1 MRLPALEKNILV
13 YRALEMT
20 LFLFYAEDTRR
31 YLIDLGRHLIPKKAA
46 RELKGGKLLR
56 VIFDSLVSEGSIS
69 HAESKELQ
77 GLLEHRNTIAH
88 EIHLLTGDI
97 DVPGRGYQFRGLSRV
112 KYDYTALRKIRR
124 WHKAV
129 YDRVPIRGEVT
140 LSPDGLLFE
149 AAERAYE
156 VELAALRKR
165 INRQLGVRK
174 DKIERHRPRLTDNIR
189 GARSR

>member
-20 LFLFYAEDTRR
+20 LFLFYAEDARR
-31 YLIDLGRHLIPKKAA
+31 HLIDLGRHLIPKKAA

-56 VIFDSLVSEGSIS
+56 AIFDSLVNEGSIS
-69 HAESKELQ
+69 RADSEELQ

-112 KYDYTALRKIRR
+112 KYDYTALTKVSK

-129 YDRVPIRGEVT
+129 YGRIPIRGEVT
-140 LSPDGLLFE
+140 LSMDGLLFE

-156 VELAALRKR
+156 AELAALRRR
-165 INRQLGVRK
+165 INRQFRVRK
-174 DKIERHRPRLTDNIR
+174 ERIERAR
-189 GARSR
+189 ARSSDSIRCQ

>member
-1 MRLPALEKNILV
+1 M
-13 YRALEMT
+13 
-20 LFLFYAEDTRR
+20 
-31 YLIDLGRHLIPKKAA
+31 
-46 RELKGGKLLR
+46 
-56 VIFDSLVSEGSIS
+56 
-69 HAESKELQ
+69 Q

-97 DVPGRGYQFRGLSRV
+97 DVPGRGYQFSGLSRV
-112 KYDYTALRKIRR
+112 KYDYTALRKMRR

-165 INRQLGVRK
+165 INRQVRIRK
-174 DKIERHRPRLTDNIR
+174 DEIARQKAKSADHMR
-189 GARSR
+189 GA